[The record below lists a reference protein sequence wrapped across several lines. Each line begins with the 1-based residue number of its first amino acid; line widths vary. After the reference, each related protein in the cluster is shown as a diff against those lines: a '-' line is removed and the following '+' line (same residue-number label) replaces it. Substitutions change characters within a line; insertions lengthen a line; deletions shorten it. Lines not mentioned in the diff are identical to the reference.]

1 MMMKKC
7 EVWKV
12 VLFTAS
18 HGAVPSEIIDDD
30 HEQVFKTTRD
40 GPVPLTAN
48 LAAQNLNPQ
57 IHADFVSYLL
67 CPVE

>member
-1 MMMKKC
+1 MMMKQC

-48 LAAQNLNPQ
+48 LAAQNLNP
-57 IHADFVSYLL
+57 
-67 CPVE
+67 